1 VASGITRRHEG
12 LMTTDITE
20 DYQHLIERTE
30 ATVEKFREHAG
41 ELKEMLGQARAGRK
55 VQILAMIDRLEK
67 KYDGAKE
74 RLAALTP
81 DSPLEEIGQMHQ
93 QIVSELSDMKRT
105 IEHRIR

>member
-1 VASGITRRHEG
+1 
-12 LMTTDITE
+12 MTTDLTE
-20 DYQHLIERTE
+20 DYQQLVERTE
-30 ATVEKFREHAG
+30 ATVEKFREKAE
-41 ELKEMLGQARAGRK
+41 ELKEMLGEARAGRK